1 LHHVELAV
9 IIGAGNNSR
18 RYNDHISNDERTTVR
33 LAVKYPDKAVTRIV
47 WTSEDEVT
55 GVLCATIAG
64 DAREHVYEDVPLNVV
79 LNIINKQNTDLA
91 FMNRICDNDAYQYYT
106 IDWQSYAGSFD

>member
-1 LHHVELAV
+1 M
-9 IIGAGNNSR
+9 
-18 RYNDHISNDERTTVR
+18 R

-47 WTSEDEVT
+47 WTSEDELT

-79 LNIINKQNTDLA
+79 INIINKQNTDLA